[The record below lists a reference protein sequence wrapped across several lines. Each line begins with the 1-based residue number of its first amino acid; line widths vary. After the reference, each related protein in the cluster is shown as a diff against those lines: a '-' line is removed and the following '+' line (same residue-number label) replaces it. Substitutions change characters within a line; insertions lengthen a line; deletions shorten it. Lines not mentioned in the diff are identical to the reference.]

1 MRKCFKITGRKI
13 QPAKNNRG
21 MTMVEV
27 IMGFALLA
35 IVLGMISRMIV
46 MSSNMYY
53 NTVDL
58 RNVQEALQKEIYL
71 KNITDTARIQS
82 ATIRLYP
89 EGTDHIAV
97 NAIPMEKSKL
107 YMLSSSGLPDTDA
120 AEMDI
125 NLYFIASDDTE
136 EAP

>member
-1 MRKCFKITGRKI
+1 MRIYFKIMGRKI
-13 QPAKNNRG
+13 HPAKNNRG

-71 KNITDTARIQS
+71 KNITDTAQMQS
-82 ATIRLYP
+82 AAIRLYP

-107 YMLSSSGLPDTDA
+107 YMLSSSGLPDTGA